1 VVSPSICILN
11 LTKTQTTKDTAKFK
25 VNLKDEKF
33 SNLGEVE
40 IVDMAQGFEP
50 TPYASLAPR
59 DYRKLHSLH
68 TSIQPDKAARLP
80 KRKPEFPYS
89 RGEKPYLPFLHK
101 DENMAGVLDST
112 NSEGEDFPSPSKLGQ
127 TAFARKPSPDPF
139 ESFTLE
145 GEKAVPSWFPDAS
158 LSSLEAGML
167 ELADSTMIDVPSP
180 KIDSSFA
187 NGVFDFD
194 AFNDR
199 NESPTKTEIS
209 PLIKEVLEN
218 EPFSTPVMKGS
229 VKRGRS
235 ATPELA
241 EVKHRRVTKNEPISQ
256 TTQAAVPD
264 WVKDFDSDLINELK
278 GYVDFED

>member
-1 VVSPSICILN
+1 
-11 LTKTQTTKDTAKFK
+11 
-25 VNLKDEKF
+25 
-33 SNLGEVE
+33 
-40 IVDMAQGFEP
+40 MAQGFEP

-68 TSIQPDKAARLP
+68 TSIQPDKAVRLP
-80 KRKPEFPYS
+80 KRKPEFSYS
-89 RGEKPYLPFLHK
+89 SGEKPYLPFLHK

-145 GEKAVPSWFPDAS
+145 DEKAAPSSFPDTS
-158 LSSLEAGML
+158 LSILEAGIL
-167 ELADSTMIDVPSP
+167 ELADSTMIDAPSSE
-180 KIDSSFA
+180 IDPSFA

-199 NESPTKTEIS
+199 NESPKKTKIS
-209 PLIKEVLEN
+209 PFKEVLKN

-241 EVKHRRVTKNEPISQ
+241 EVKHRRVAKDEPISQ
-256 TTQAAVPD
+256 TTQTAVPD
-264 WVKDFDSDLINELK
+264 WVNDFDSGLINELK